1 MSARRQHP
9 PTLVPKKSTSQAICV
24 LLTLVSRRHM
34 TNPLIVTGVSFWY
47 VLVCLAQI
55 AWSPAFVYEKIY
67 LSAVFM
73 GCILLPLAMIASGQY
88 HVVTKSLVLETNAN
102 GETGNL
108 IWSDYWP
115 FQFPFELH
123 LGWIIPA
130 FAVNLNAC
138 VVAYDGSTST
148 QVFVAAVLLLVL
160 AIVSFSCLLVVKR
173 PQFTIPAVAAWA
185 TVCEL

>member
-1 MSARRQHP
+1 
-9 PTLVPKKSTSQAICV
+9 
-24 LLTLVSRRHM
+24 M
-34 TNPLIVTGVSFWY
+34 TNPLIVTGVYFWY
-47 VLVCLAQI
+47 VLVCLAQV
-55 AWSPAFVYEKIY
+55 AWSPALVYEKIF

-123 LGWIIPA
+123 SG
-130 FAVNLNAC
+130 V
-138 VVAYDGSTST
+138 DH
-148 QVFVAAVLLLVL
+148 
-160 AIVSFSCLLVVKR
+160 SCIR
-173 PQFTIPAVAAWA
+173 S
-185 TVCEL
+185 